1 MKTLVYLLAISM
13 LCCVGQNLSQQPNFR
28 LAESKTASLEKLE
41 TETKKGTSLDDL
53 TVESQRPVLG
63 ASLENRYVLTTYVE
77 GGFSIYDLEDCSY
90 SEYSLSG
97 ESPYSEW
104 KDACDLLYLGPGGY
118 LFRRSA
124 EEPFLDKNGK
134 STTVETIL
142 ELSLIHI

>member
-104 KDACDLLYLGPGGY
+104 KDACDLLYL
-118 LFRRSA
+118 
-124 EEPFLDKNGK
+124 
-134 STTVETIL
+134 
-142 ELSLIHI
+142 